1 MEVPCICVEDSGG
14 SREHL
19 LHTAD
24 RFERILYCVH
34 LAPYSLL
41 VLSITC
47 TMTALN
53 GARRKGTILIM
64 PTTLLN
70 VDRLSKFH
78 RKTVVKASDYDNI
91 RFVIT
96 GLVCGIDKYQST
108 VLNRLLVTRTLTD
121 VIAVTRY
128 SDILKVV
135 MGSLIISSLLIHRQV
150 CRWKFWKSIHHVAKL
165 WEKIQWHLFQDT
177 V

>member
-1 MEVPCICVEDSGG
+1 MHLRRGLWWIQGTPFAYSGPLRANTVLC
-14 SREHL
+14 SFSTIQPSSSFYH
-19 LHTAD
+19 
-24 RFERILYCVH
+24 VH
-34 LAPYSLL
+34 YD
-41 VLSITC
+41 C
-47 TMTALN
+47 TKRCPKKRYHSNYAH
-53 GARRKGTILIM
+53 
-64 PTTLLN
+64 TTLLN

-150 CRWKFWKSIHHVAKL
+150 CR
-165 WEKIQWHLFQDT
+165 
-177 V
+177 